1 MIRKILLIFS
11 VMSILFL
18 SGCKSGRDI
27 STEYPRLEYRNS
39 SYNLDSYNR
48 EIAVDDGFVLDEGH
62 SYDIVET
69 EEGYDIVLH
78 FVEKEGADNG

>member
-18 SGCKSGRDI
+18 SGCI
-27 STEYPRLEYRNS
+27 SPEYPRLEYRNS
-39 SYNLDSYNR
+39 SNNLDSYNR

-62 SYDIVET
+62 SYDIVDT

-78 FVEKEGADNG
+78 FVEKEGADNA